1 MYTCYY
7 KTPGV
12 VLDFIDDNMNTKDLV
27 DFVHDIQ
34 EVVDKLSYVTVL
46 HRIWLEN
53 TNKAQEYKIKNP
65 AYFWEANKRMID
77 YASSVFNL
85 REYIGHYSPDRK
97 GSDVYKP
104 FDLTY
109 TKPGS
114 WLKFICEY
122 RNCLTHHSCVVKDY
136 EGNSGE
142 LIINLNEF
150 VEYEQSEYTFK
161 SKPERKAFLDWL
173 ISFRDKMDLIG
184 GFHYVR
190 APYVIKKANEEINDA
205 LDKTY
210 DIIFRYYVQEK
221 LDGLISLIHKE
232 DKQYSDT
239 YYESENDEVVFA
251 PNQLLEN
258 YFISMVTNTMLKST
272 LSIHLTAFLKE
283 KGYGQLFYYGR
294 TVDDLLSEMKSKG
307 Y

>member
-7 KTPGV
+7 KMPGV
-12 VLDFIDDNMNTKDLV
+12 VLEFIDDNIDTKELAD
-27 DFVHDIQ
+27 HIRDIQ
-34 EVVDKLSYVTVL
+34 ESADKLSYLTVL

-53 TNKAQEYKIKNP
+53 TCKAQEYKIKNP

-77 YASSVFNL
+77 YASSVFNM
-85 REYIGHYSPDRK
+85 REYIGHYLPDRK
-97 GSDVYKP
+97 ESDVYKP
-104 FDLTY
+104 FDEAY

-142 LIINLNEF
+142 LVINLDEF
-150 VEYEQSEYTFK
+150 VEYEQSEYAFK
-161 SKPERKAFLDWL
+161 HKPERKAFLDWL
-173 ISFRDKMDLIG
+173 INFRDKMDIIG

-190 APYVIKKANEEINDA
+190 APYVIARANGDIKSAINE
-205 LDKTY
+205 TY
-210 DIIFRYYVQEK
+210 DIIFQKYLREK
-221 LDGLISLIHKE
+221 LDILISLIHKE
-232 DKQYSDT
+232 DKKYSYT
-239 YYESENDEVVFA
+239 YYESDNDEVTVI

-258 YFISMVTNTMLKST
+258 YFVSMITNTMLGST
-272 LSIHLTAFLKE
+272 LSKQLISFLKGIE
-283 KGYGQLFYYGR
+283 YEQLFCYDR
-294 TVDDLLSEMKSKG
+294 TVDDLLCEMIDKR